1 MDVLEL
7 FGKELIEKVRDPTI
21 QDWDSIVDKKSK
33 GITAKAV
40 QEKLTSFTDEQLDVM
55 RWIIPKIVDTSM
67 HNFLC
72 MLESS
77 KTFDLKVK
85 TKDGIVERLQDESDG
100 LYGELYT
107 KNGWIMKFSKQRY
120 EELY

>member
-1 MDVLEL
+1 MDELEL
-7 FGKELIEKVRDPTI
+7 FGKELIEKVRDITI
-21 QDWDSIVDKKSK
+21 QDWDGIVDKKSK

-40 QEKLTSFTDEQLDVM
+40 QEKLSIFSEEQIEVIKWLM
-55 RWIIPKIVDTSM
+55 PKIVDTTI

-77 KTFDLKVK
+77 KKYDLKVK
-85 TKDGIVERLQDESDG
+85 SDNGIVGRLQDESDG

-120 EELY
+120 EEL